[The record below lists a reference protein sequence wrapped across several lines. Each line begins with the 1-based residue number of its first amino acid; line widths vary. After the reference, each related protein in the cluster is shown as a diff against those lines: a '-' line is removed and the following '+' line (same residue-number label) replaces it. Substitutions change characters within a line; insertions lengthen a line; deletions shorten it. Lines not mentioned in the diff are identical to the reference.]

1 MSKVLR
7 RKMVDEL
14 AEKLKGQ
21 INLVIVDAKGLTG
34 NQTVELRKALRE
46 DKLKFRLVKNS
57 VALHTFKKLGV
68 PGFDASLTGM
78 SAVVYGADP
87 LAIAKKLV
95 AYKEKHQKAAVKAAL
110 IEGKPMTPAGPGIE
124 ALSKLPGRQELL
136 SQVLGV
142 LQGVTVQ
149 FVSTLNEIPRSFVG
163 TLKAV
168 ADKEKK

>member
-14 AEKLKGQ
+14 AEKLQGQ
-21 INLVIVDAKGLTG
+21 TNLVLVDAKGLTG

-46 DKLKFRLVKNS
+46 DKAKLRLVKNS

-68 PGFDASLTGM
+68 QGFDASLTGM
-78 SAVVYGADP
+78 SAVVYGSDP

-110 IEGKPMTPAGPGIE
+110 IEGKPMSPASIE
-124 ALSKLPGRQELL
+124 AFSKLPGRQELL

>member
-7 RKMVDEL
+7 HKMVDEL
-14 AEKLKGQ
+14 AEMLKGQ
-21 INLVIVDAKGLTG
+21 ENLVLVDAKGLTG

-46 DKLKFRLVKNS
+46 DKLKLRLVKNS

-68 PGFDASLTGM
+68 KGLDASLNGM

-95 AYKEKHQKAAVKAAL
+95 AYKEKHQKASVKAAL
-110 IEGKPMTPAGPGIE
+110 IEGKPATAAQIE
-124 ALSKLPGRQELL
+124 AMSKLPSRPELL

-168 ADKEKK
+168 ADKENK

>member
-21 INLVIVDAKGLTG
+21 ANLVLVDAKGLTG

-46 DKLKFRLVKNS
+46 DKNKLRLVKNS

-68 PGFDASLTGM
+68 QGFDASLTGM
-78 SAVVYGADP
+78 SAVVFGPDP
-87 LAIAKKLV
+87 LAIAKKLT
-95 AYKEKHQKAAVKAAL
+95 AYREKHQKAAVKAAV
-110 IEGKPMTPAGPGIE
+110 IEGKPMPPASIE
-124 ALSKLPGRQELL
+124 ELSKLPGRPELL

-163 TLKAV
+163 TLQAV

>member
-7 RKMVDEL
+7 RKMVEEL
-14 AEKLKGQ
+14 AETLKGQ
-21 INLVIVDAKGLTG
+21 INLVLVDAKGLTG

-57 VALHTFKKLGV
+57 VALHTFKKLGIS
-68 PGFDASLTGM
+68 GFEGSLTGM
-78 SAVVYGADP
+78 SGVVYGADP
-87 LAIAKKLV
+87 LAMAKKLV
-95 AYKEKHQKAAVKAAL
+95 AYREKHQKAAVKAAL
-110 IEGKPMTPAGPGIE
+110 IEGKPMAPASID

-163 TLKAV
+163 TLQAV

>member
-14 AEKLKGQ
+14 AETLKGQ
-21 INLVIVDAKGLTG
+21 NNLVLVDAKGLTG
-34 NQTVELRKALRE
+34 IQTTELRKALRE
-46 DKLKFRLVKNS
+46 DKSKLRLVKNS

-68 PGFDASLTGM
+68 TGFDGSLTGM
-78 SAVVYGADP
+78 SGVVYGPDP
-87 LAIAKKLV
+87 LAIAKKLI

-110 IEGKPMTPAGPGIE
+110 IEGKPMAAASIE

-142 LQGVTVQ
+142 LQGVTVK

>member
-14 AEKLKGQ
+14 ADKLKGQ
-21 INLVIVDAKGLTG
+21 NNLVLVDAKGLTG

-46 DKLKFRLVKNS
+46 DKNKLRLVKNS

-68 PGFDASLTGM
+68 TGFDASLTGM
-78 SAVVYGADP
+78 SAVVFGPDP
-87 LAIAKKLV
+87 LAIAKKLT
-95 AYKEKHQKAAVKAAL
+95 AYKEKHQKAAVKAAV
-110 IEGKPMTPAGPGIE
+110 IEGKPMPPASIAE
-124 ALSKLPGRQELL
+124 LSKLPGRPELL

>member
-21 INLVIVDAKGLTG
+21 ANLVLVDAKGLTG

-46 DKLKFRLVKNS
+46 DKLKLSLVKNS
-57 VALHTFKKLGV
+57 VALHTFKKLGIQ
-68 PGFDASLTGM
+68 GFDDHLSGM

-87 LAIAKKLV
+87 LAMAKKLV
-95 AYKEKHQKAAVKAAL
+95 AYKEKHQKGGVKAAY
-110 IEGKPMTPAGPGIE
+110 IEGKSMPPAAIL

-136 SQVLGV
+136 SQLLG
-142 LQGVTVQ
+142 LLNATTVK

-163 TLKAV
+163 TLQAV
-168 ADKEKK
+168 